1 MIFDTSF
8 VIDVMGGNKAATE
21 KLSELISKGE
31 PEVVA
36 APTIFE
42 LFSGLA
48 QSSKPELE
56 RKKIISVLSR
66 VAVLQLEISAAER
79 GGEID
84 GMLTKA
90 GEQIDPIDSMIAGIA
105 LVKGEK
111 VLTKNIKHFSKVAGL
126 KVETY

>member
-8 VIDVMGGNKAATE
+8 IIDIMSGNKAAIE
-21 KLSELISKGE
+21 KLGESIGKGE
-31 PEVVA
+31 PEVVT

-48 QSSKPELE
+48 QSSKQELE

-66 VAVLQLEISAAER
+66 VAVLRLEASAAER

-84 GMLTKA
+84 GMLIKA

-105 LVKGEK
+105 LMNGET

-126 KVETY
+126 KIETY